1 MTYESVMRMT
11 LKPENMMGSFFFECK
26 TNRQRETKRG
36 NVLKS
41 YPVCL
46 PVDF

>member
-1 MTYESVMRMT
+1 MKF
-11 LKPENMMGSFFFECK
+11 KPENMMGSVLVECK
-26 TNRQRETKRG
+26 TERQRETKRWT
-36 NVLKS
+36 VLKS